1 MADAGPPAGPQD
13 WPNERLKILIP
24 TWILCIISTGFV
36 LWRIVY
42 GLMQKRKFMTADY
55 LLIIATVCILSDH
68 LSLLSVDHC
77 PTVLM

>member
-13 WPNERLKILIP
+13 WPNERLRILIP
-24 TWILCIISTGFV
+24 TWTLCVISTGFV

-55 LLIIATVCILSDH
+55 LLMIATVRIPSDYIFPSSLSI
-68 LSLLSVDHC
+68 SPQQC
-77 PTVLM
+77 